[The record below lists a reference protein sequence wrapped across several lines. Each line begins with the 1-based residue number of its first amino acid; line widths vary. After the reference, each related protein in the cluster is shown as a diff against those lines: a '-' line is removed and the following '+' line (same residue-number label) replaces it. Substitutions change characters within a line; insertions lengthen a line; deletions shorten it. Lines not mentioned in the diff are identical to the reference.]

1 MVLRVRASLLGHW
14 PDHRFNRSGHPFGIV
29 PETGGRARI
38 TIRSGIQQGEIA
50 MNKKLAIVAAAPAAL
65 LSAPAMA
72 QATGPDF
79 SALTGAIDFGTTSTA
94 ILSVGAL
101 AIGVSLTVLGV
112 RKVMSMIR
120 GA

>member
-1 MVLRVRASLLGHW
+1 MKR
-14 PDHRFNRSGHPFGIV
+14 N
-29 PETGGRARI
+29 
-38 TIRSGIQQGEIA
+38 
-50 MNKKLAIVAAAPAAL
+50 LALVAAIPAAAIA
-65 LSAPAMA
+65 SPALA